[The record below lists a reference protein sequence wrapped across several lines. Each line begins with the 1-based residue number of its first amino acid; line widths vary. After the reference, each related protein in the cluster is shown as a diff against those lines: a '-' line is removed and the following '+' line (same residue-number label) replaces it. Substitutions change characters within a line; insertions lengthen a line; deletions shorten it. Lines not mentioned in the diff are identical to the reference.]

1 MNRLTGSWL
10 SGPSAALPEGE
21 RREQVRQ
28 DWRGQRLGLPE
39 QGPDA
44 VATKTSRAGAL
55 LIDLLLAALIA
66 GLFTAPELPRHWSLL
81 VWALLTIL
89 PVATVG
95 FTPGMALL
103 GIRVARI
110 GEHPFVGPVRAL
122 VRTALIFLIV
132 PAVIWDADARGLH
145 DKAAGTVVVRTR

>member
-10 SGPSAALPEGE
+10 TGPSAALPPGE
-21 RREQVRQ
+21 RPEPIRQ

-39 QGPDA
+39 HGPDS
-44 VATKTSRAGAL
+44 VASKGSRAVAL
-55 LIDLLLAALIA
+55 LIDLLASALIA

-110 GEHPFVGPVRAL
+110 GDVPAVGPLRAL
-122 VRTALIFLIV
+122 GRTALLFFLL
-132 PAVIWDADARGLH
+132 PALIWDADSRGLH
-145 DKAAGTVVVRTR
+145 DKAAGTVVVRSR